1 MLDDVLVLLALSVED
16 RARRHGVH
24 GKGVTLK
31 LTYADMQ
38 SITRSRLITAE
49 DDAATIY
56 TETSRLLE
64 QVDKRPI
71 RLIGAGLYNLSPDEG
86 RQMTLDDYLTDTEAK
101 KQEIIE
107 KRLQEMQAHYG
118 LDFAGH
124 MEDILHG
131 RVLYRTIEYMR
142 KHY

>member
-1 MLDDVLVLLALSVED
+1 MTIV
-16 RARRHGVH
+16 
-24 GKGVTLK
+24 
-31 LTYADMQ
+31 
-38 SITRSRLITAE
+38 
-49 DDAATIY
+49 DDAAAIY

-64 QVDKRPI
+64 QVEKRPV
-71 RLIGAGLYNLSPDEG
+71 RLIGAGLYNLTPDEG
-86 RQMTLDDYLTDTEAK
+86 RQMTLDDYLEGTGEK

-107 KRLQEMQAHYG
+107 RRLSELQERYG

-142 KHY
+142 KHYKD

>member
-1 MLDDVLVLLALSVED
+1 VALSVEE
-16 RARRHGVH
+16 RARRHNLH

-49 DDAATIY
+49 DNAATIY

-64 QVDKRPI
+64 QVEKRPI

-86 RQMTLDDYLTDTEAK
+86 RQLTLDDYLRDPE
-101 KQEIIE
+101 EGVIE

-124 MEDILHG
+124 LEDILHG